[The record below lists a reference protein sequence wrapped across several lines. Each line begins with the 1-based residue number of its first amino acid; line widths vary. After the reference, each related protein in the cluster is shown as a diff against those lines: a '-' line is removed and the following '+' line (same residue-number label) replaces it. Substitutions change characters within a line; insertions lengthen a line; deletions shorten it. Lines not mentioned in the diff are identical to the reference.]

1 MEPTS
6 EATPSH
12 LTLPANTPKLS
23 RIGLSLIMTAIL
35 CGFTVSG
42 LSSYSDAQAQ
52 SPASEA
58 GADHPGWVQSP
69 GQLIRPDCVHEIPKG
84 AMVELTNDGQ
94 ISGDVT
100 LDGVLVAHYDPC
112 SENAVITGPRGPI
125 ENLTSP
131 PGTGNGWV
139 EASALNVA
147 LSPSDNIDFMAGNWV
162 VPSNPSVNGALLYLF
177 NGIEPAS
184 GNWILQPVLQYGAG
198 AAGGGNY
205 WTIASW
211 LVGAHIAFHSPLEK
225 VHPGN
230 SIFGYTVM
238 TGASGSTRYWK
249 VQARDT
255 TTGASSWLTA
265 HDSGNHWTWAF
276 AAVLEAHNLRSC
288 SEFPSN
294 GHVAFKNSVAAH
306 GFPAY
311 KAIPSGAW
319 FGALFSYG
327 GPSCGFSVFPGKT
340 STLYW

>member
-1 MEPTS
+1 MEPTNK
-6 EATPSH
+6 TTQSH
-12 LTLPANTPKLS
+12 LTPSASTPKLS

-35 CGFTVSG
+35 CGLTVSG
-42 LSSYSDAQAQ
+42 LSSYSDAQTQ
-52 SPASEA
+52 TTASKA
-58 GADHPGWVQSP
+58 NMDHPGWVQSP

-84 AMVELTNDGQ
+84 AMVELTSDGQ

-100 LDGVLVAHYDPC
+100 LNGVLIAHYDLC
-112 SENAVITGPRGPI
+112 SENAVITRPRGRT

-147 LSPSDNIDFMAGNWV
+147 LSPSDNLDFMAGNWV
-162 VPSNPSVNGALLYLF
+162 VPSYPALNGALIYLF
-177 NGIEPAS
+177 NGIAASS
-184 GNWILQPVLQYGAG
+184 GNWILQPVLQYGVG

-211 LVGAHIAFHSPLEK
+211 LVGAHIAFHSPLEA

-230 SIFGYTVM
+230 SLFGYTVM
-238 TGASGSTRYWK
+238 TGTSGSTRFWK

-255 TTGASSWLTA
+255 TTGAYSSLA
-265 HDSGNHWTWAF
+265 ARDSGNHWTSAF
-276 AAVLEAHNLRSC
+276 AAALEVHNVTSC
-288 SEFPSN
+288 FQFPSN

-319 FGALFSYG
+319 FGAFFSYG
-327 GPSCGFSVFPGKT
+327 GPSCGFSVFPGRT